1 MTASSDRAG
10 DPARL
15 TASEAARRI
24 AEGSLTSETLVR
36 ACLARIDE
44 REPLIQAWAALD
56 PADALARARAADA
69 TAPTG
74 PLHGVPF
81 GVKDIFDTVELPTA
95 YGSPLYEGHQP
106 ASDSAAVA
114 ALREAGALV
123 LGKTVT
129 TEFAFRTP
137 GATRNPHHPEHTPG
151 GSSSGS
157 AAAVADGMVP
167 FALGTQTGGS
177 TIRPAAFCGIFA
189 FKPTYG
195 FVNSDGV
202 HPLATA
208 LDTVGWFARSIED
221 LALVGAVL
229 STTQS
234 AALDAPSQPLRIGVV
249 RTVEWGRVSAAGQR
263 AIEETAAAIAAAGA
277 QVSDLDLPAEC
288 DGLGDAWDPIRR
300 GGRGER
306 LRPRVPRAARRPQ
319 SRRCSRLIEAGR
331 ALGGA
336 ERSEA
341 ESLALHCRA
350 AVSETFAQVDAF
362 LTPGAPGEAPV
373 GLSSTGDPL
382 CNRVWT
388 LLRLPC
394 VALPTGRG
402 EGGLPIG
409 VQLVGRHGG
418 DQSLLELARSVAD
431 LLPPPAFPAAAE
443 A

>member
-1 MTASSDRAG
+1 MTAPNDHAG

-24 AEGSLTSETLVR
+24 AEGSLTSEALVR
-36 ACLARIDE
+36 ACLARIDQ
-44 REPLIQAWAALD
+44 REPLIRAWAALD
-56 PADALARARAADA
+56 PAQALARARAADA
-69 TAPTG
+69 VAPTG

-81 GVKDIFDTVELPTA
+81 GVKDIFDTEELPTE

-106 ASDSAAVA
+106 DRDSAAVA

-129 TEFAFRTP
+129 TEFAYRTP
-137 GATRNPHHPEHTPG
+137 GPTRNPRQPDHTPG

-167 FALGTQTGGS
+167 FALGSQTGGS
-177 TIRPAAFCGIFA
+177 TIRPGAFCGIHA

-202 HPLATA
+202 RPLATA

-221 LALVGAVL
+221 LALIGAIL

-234 AALDAPSQPLRIGVV
+234 AGLDAPPQPLRIGVV
-249 RTVEWGRVSAAGQR
+249 RTPEWGRVSPAGR
-263 AIEETAAAIAAAGA
+263 RVIEETAATIAAASGE
-277 QVSDLDLPAEC
+277 VSDLDLPAEC
-288 DGLGDAWDPIRR
+288 DGLGDAWDVIVAAGAASAFAGEYADRR
-300 GGRGER
+300 DELSPA
-306 LRPRVPRAARRPQ
+306 LRELV
-319 SRRCSRLIEAGR
+319 EAGR
-331 ALGGA
+331 ALGAA
-336 ERSEA
+336 ERSRAEA
-341 ESLALHCRA
+341 LALHCRA
-350 AVSETFAQVDAF
+350 AVSETFAQFDAF
-362 LTPGAPGEAPV
+362 LTPSAPGEAPA
-373 GLSSTGDPL
+373 GIASTGDPL

-394 VALPTGRG
+394 VALPSGRG
-402 EGGLPIG
+402 EGGLPVG

-418 DQSLLELARSVAD
+418 DQSLLELASAVAE
-431 LLPPPAFPAAAE
+431 LLPAPAFPGDRA
-443 A
+443 

>member
-1 MTASSDRAG
+1 MTTPNDHSSD
-10 DPARL
+10 PTHL

-24 AEGSLTSETLVR
+24 AEGSLTSEALVR
-36 ACLARIDE
+36 ACLARTGE
-44 REPLIQAWAALD
+44 REPLIRAWAAID
-56 PADALARARAADA
+56 PDDALERARAADA
-69 TAPTG
+69 ATPAG

-81 GVKDIFDTVELPTA
+81 GVKDIFDTAELPTR
-95 YGSPLYEGHQP
+95 YGSPLYEDHQ
-106 ASDSAAVA
+106 AARDCGAVA

-137 GATRNPHHPEHTPG
+137 GPTRNPHQPGHTPG

-167 FALGTQTGGS
+167 IALGSQTGGS

-234 AALDAPSQPLRIGVV
+234 AALEPPTQPLRIGVV
-249 RTVEWGRVSAAGQR
+249 RTPEWGRVSPAGQR
-263 AIEETAAAIAAAGA
+263 AIEETAATIAAAGG

-288 DGLGDAWDPIRR
+288 DGLGDAWDVIVAAGAASAFATEYRDRR
-300 GGRGER
+300 DGLSPA
-306 LRPRVPRAARRPQ
+306 LRE
-319 SRRCSRLIEAGR
+319 LIERGH
-331 ALGGA
+331 ALGAA
-336 ERSEA
+336 ERSAA

-350 AVSETFAQVDAF
+350 AVSETFAQFDAF
-362 LTPGAPGEAPV
+362 LTPSAPGEAPA
-373 GLSSTGDPL
+373 GIATTGDPL

-394 VALPTGRG
+394 VALPAGAG
-402 EGGLPIG
+402 EGGLPVG

-418 DQSLLELARSVAD
+418 DQSLLELANAVAD
-431 LLPPPAFPAAAE
+431 LLPPPAFPGE
-443 A
+443 ARA

>member
-1 MTASSDRAG
+1 MTALRDSAA

-15 TASEAARRI
+15 SASEAARRI
-24 AEGSLTSETLVR
+24 AEGSLTAEALVR
-36 ACLARIDE
+36 ACLARIEE
-44 REPLIQAWAALD
+44 REPLIRAWAALD
-56 PADALARARAADA
+56 SGDAIDRARAADA
-69 TAPTG
+69 VAPSG

-81 GVKDIFDTVELPTA
+81 GVKDIFDTGDLPTG

-106 ASDSAAVA
+106 ARDSAAVA

-129 TEFAFRTP
+129 TEFAYRTP
-137 GATRNPHHPEHTPG
+137 GATRNPHQPEHTPG

-167 FALGTQTGGS
+167 FALGSQTGGS

-202 HPLATA
+202 RPLATA

-234 AALDAPSQPLRIGVV
+234 AALDPPARPLRIGVV
-249 RTVEWGRVSAAGQR
+249 RTPEWVRVSPAGQR
-263 AIEETAAAIAAAGA
+263 AIEETAAAIEAAGG
-277 QVSDLDLPAEC
+277 QVSDLDLPSGC
-288 DGLGDAWDPIRR
+288 DGLGEAWDTIVAA
-300 GGRGER
+300 GAASAFASEYGER
-306 LRPRVPRAARRPQ
+306 RDGLSAPLRE
-319 SRRCSRLIEAGR
+319 LIEAGR
-331 ALGGA
+331 ALRGA
-336 ERSEA
+336 ERSAA

-350 AVSETFAQVDAF
+350 AVSETFARVDAF
-362 LTPGAPGEAPV
+362 LTPSAPGEAPA
-373 GLSSTGDPL
+373 GLSTTGDPL

-394 VALPTGRG
+394 VALPGGTG
-402 EGGLPIG
+402 EGGLPVG

-418 DQSLLELARSVAD
+418 DQSLLELARVVAD
-431 LLPPPAFPAAAE
+431 LLAAPAFPGGGA
-443 A
+443 

>member
-1 MTASSDRAG
+1 MTASSDRAA

-24 AEGSLTSETLVR
+24 AEGALTSEALVG
-36 ACLARIDE
+36 ACLARIEE
-44 REPLIQAWAALD
+44 REPLVQAWAALD
-56 PADALARARAADA
+56 PADVLARARAADA
-69 TAPTG
+69 VARAG

-81 GVKDIFDTVELPTA
+81 GVKDIFDTTELPTE
-95 YGSPLYEGHQP
+95 YGSPLYEGNQP

-129 TEFAFRTP
+129 TEFAYRTP
-137 GATRNPHHPEHTPG
+137 GATRNPHHPDHTPG

-249 RTVEWGRVSAAGQR
+249 RTVEWGRVSPAGQR
-263 AIEETAAAIAAAGA
+263 AIEETAAAIEAAGG

-288 DGLGDAWDPIRR
+288 DGLGGAWDSIVAAGAASAFAREYREQRDGLSPA
-300 GGRGER
+300 
-306 LRPRVPRAARRPQ
+306 LRE
-319 SRRCSRLIEAGR
+319 LIEAGR
-331 ALGGA
+331 ALGGPA
-336 ERSEA
+336 RSEA

-362 LTPGAPGEAPV
+362 LTPSAPGEAPV

-394 VALPTGRG
+394 VALPSGRG

-418 DQSLLELARSVAD
+418 DQSLLELASAVAD
-431 LLPPPAFPAAAE
+431 LLPPPAFPGDAE

>member
-1 MTASSDRAG
+1 MTAPNDHAG
-10 DPARL
+10 DTARL

-24 AEGSLTSETLVR
+24 AEGSLTSEELVS
-36 ACLARIDE
+36 ACLARIAE
-44 REPLIQAWAALD
+44 REPLIRAWAALD
-56 PADALARARAADA
+56 RDDAIARARAADA
-69 TAPTG
+69 TPPAG

-81 GVKDIFDTVELPTA
+81 GVKDIFDTEQMPTE

-106 ASDSAAVA
+106 DRDSAAVA

-137 GATRNPHHPEHTPG
+137 GATRNPHQPDHTPG

-167 FALGTQTGGS
+167 FALGSQTGGS
-177 TIRPAAFCGIFA
+177 TIRPGAFCGIFA

-202 HPLATA
+202 RPLATA
-208 LDTVGWFARSIED
+208 LDTVGWFARGIED

-234 AALDAPSQPLRIGVV
+234 AALDPPAQPLRIGVV
-249 RTVEWGRVSAAGQR
+249 RTPEWGRVSAAGQR
-263 AIEETAAAIAAAGA
+263 AIEETAAAIAAAGG

-288 DGLGDAWDPIRR
+288 DGLGDAWDAIVAAGAASAFASEYRESRDGLSPA
-300 GGRGER
+300 
-306 LRPRVPRAARRPQ
+306 LRE
-319 SRRCSRLIEAGR
+319 LIEAGR
-331 ALGGA
+331 ALGAA

-350 AVSETFAQVDAF
+350 AVSETFAGFDAF
-362 LTPGAPGEAPV
+362 LTPSAPGEAPA
-373 GLSSTGDPL
+373 GIASTGDPL

-394 VALPTGRG
+394 VALPTGAG
-402 EGGLPIG
+402 EGGLPVG

-418 DQSLLELARSVAD
+418 DQSLLELANAVAD
-431 LLPPPAFPAAAE
+431 LLPPPAFPGDDRA
-443 A
+443 

>member
-1 MTASSDRAG
+1 MTAPG
-10 DPARL
+10 HLPEDPARL
-15 TASEAARRI
+15 GASEAARRI
-24 AEGSLTSETLVR
+24 AEGSLTSEALVR
-36 ACLARIDE
+36 ACLARIEQRE
-44 REPLIQAWAALD
+44 RLVQAWAALD
-56 PADALARARAADA
+56 PEAALERARAADA
-69 TAPTG
+69 VPPSG

-81 GVKDIFDTVELPTA
+81 GVKDIFDTEELATE
-95 YGSPLYEGHQP
+95 YGSPLYEGHRP
-106 ASDSAAVA
+106 AHDSGAVA

-137 GATRNPHHPEHTPG
+137 GPTRNPHQPEHTPG

-167 FALGTQTGGS
+167 FALGSQTGGS

-234 AALDAPSQPLRIGVV
+234 AALEPPRAPMRIGVV
-249 RTVEWGRVSAAGQR
+249 RTPEWGRVSPAGQR
-263 AIEETAAAIAAAGA
+263 ALEQTAATIEAAAG
-277 QVSDLDLPAEC
+277 QVADLDLPSEC
-288 DGLGDAWDPIRR
+288 DGLGDAWDVIVAA
-300 GGRGER
+300 GAASAFTSEYGARGEGLSPA
-306 LRPRVPRAARRPQ
+306 LRALV
-319 SRRCSRLIEAGR
+319 EAGR
-331 ALGGA
+331 ALGSA

-341 ESLALHCRA
+341 EALALHCRA
-350 AVSETFAQVDAF
+350 AVSETFAQFDAF
-362 LTPGAPGEAPV
+362 LTPSAPGEAPA
-373 GLSSTGDPL
+373 GIASTGDPL

-394 VALPTGRG
+394 VALPTGTG
-402 EGGLPIG
+402 EGGLPVG

-418 DQSLLELARSVAD
+418 DQSLLELARAVAD
-431 LLPPPAFPAAAE
+431 LLPPPAFPGVAGA
-443 A
+443 

>member
-1 MTASSDRAG
+1 MTASSDHG
-10 DPARL
+10 SDPARL
-15 TASEAARRI
+15 SASEAARRI
-24 AEGSLTSETLVR
+24 AEGSLTSEALVR
-36 ACLARIDE
+36 ACLDRVEE
-44 REPLIQAWAALD
+44 REPLIRAWAAID
-56 PADALARARAADA
+56 QDDALARARAADA
-69 TAPTG
+69 AAPAG

-81 GVKDIFDTVELPTA
+81 GVKDIFDTAELPTA
-95 YGSPLYEGHQP
+95 HGSPLYEGNQP
-106 ASDSAAVA
+106 ARDSGAVA

-137 GATRNPHHPEHTPG
+137 GPTRNPHQPEHTPG

-167 FALGTQTGGS
+167 IALGSQTGGS
-177 TIRPAAFCGIFA
+177 TIRPGAFCGIFA

-234 AALDAPSQPLRIGVV
+234 AALEPPAQPLRIGVV
-249 RTVEWGRVSAAGQR
+249 RTPEWGRVSPAGQR
-263 AIEETAAAIAAAGA
+263 AVEETAATIEDAGG

-288 DGLGDAWDPIRR
+288 DGLGAAWDVIVAAGAASAFASDYRDSPD
-300 GGRGER
+300 GLSPA
-306 LRPRVPRAARRPQ
+306 LRE
-319 SRRCSRLIEAGR
+319 LIERGL
-331 ALGGA
+331 ALGAA
-336 ERSEA
+336 ERSAA

-350 AVSETFAQVDAF
+350 AVSETFAQFDAF
-362 LTPGAPGEAPV
+362 LTPSAPGEAPA
-373 GLSSTGDPL
+373 GIATTGDPL

-394 VALPTGRG
+394 VALPTGAG
-402 EGGLPIG
+402 EGGLPVG

-418 DQSLLELARSVAD
+418 DQSLLELANAVAD
-431 LLPPPAFPAAAE
+431 LLPPPGFPGDGRA
-443 A
+443 

>member
-1 MTASSDRAG
+1 MTDAS

-15 TASEAARRI
+15 GASEAARRI
-24 AEGSLTSETLVR
+24 AEGSLSSEALVR
-36 ACLARIDE
+36 ACLERIE
-44 REPLIQAWAALD
+44 AREPLIHAWAALD
-56 PADALARARAADA
+56 RDAALARARAADA
-69 TAPTG
+69 APPAG

-81 GVKDIFDTVELPTA
+81 GVKDIFDTAELPTA
-95 YGSPLYEGHQP
+95 YGSPLYERHRP

-129 TEFAFRTP
+129 TEFAYRTP
-137 GATRNPHHPEHTPG
+137 GPTRNPHQPEHTPG

-177 TIRPAAFCGIFA
+177 TIRPAAFCGVFS

-202 HPLATA
+202 RPLATA
-208 LDTVGWFARSIED
+208 LDTVGWFARSIAD
-221 LALVGAVL
+221 IALVGAVL

-234 AALDAPSQPLRIGVV
+234 AALDPPAQPLRIGVV
-249 RTVEWGRVSAAGQR
+249 RTPEWGRVSPAGRR
-263 AIEETAAAIAAAGA
+263 AIEETAAAIAGAGG
-277 QVSDLDLPAEC
+277 QVTDLDLPAEC
-288 DGLGDAWDPIRR
+288 DALGDAWDTIVAAGAASAFASLYRERR
-300 GGRGER
+300 DGLSAPLRG
-306 LRPRVPRAARRPQ
+306 LIAAGQ
-319 SRRCSRLIEAGR
+319 

-341 ESLALHCRA
+341 EALALHCRA
-350 AVSETFAQVDAF
+350 VVSETFAEVDAF
-362 LTPGAPGEAPV
+362 LTPSAPGEAPA
-373 GLSSTGDPL
+373 GIASTGDPL

-394 VALPTGRG
+394 VALPAGRG
-402 EGGLPIG
+402 EGGLPVG

-418 DQSLLELARSVAD
+418 DQSLLELASVVAD
-431 LLPPPAFPAAAE
+431 LLPPPAFPDAGE